1 MTGPS
6 WRSGIDRFDQ
16 ATGMKTHL
24 AGVPSGFTPHALA
37 WDGTRLFAS
46 GRQSGGST
54 FVHAFNASSGA
65 LLWQRPGASTAPRSV
80 NGMVVVG
87 EDTAGVAFYR
97 ANNGTELARI
107 PGTARGADPVIVEGQ
122 LLVGFKAGS
131 LPAGQTAPLS
141 RFTL

>member
-1 MTGPS
+1 VLIASATD
-6 WRSGIDRFDQ
+6 IDEFDQ
-16 ATGMKTHL
+16 ATGVKSHL

-54 FVHAFNASSGA
+54 FLHAINASSGA
-65 LLWQRPGASTAPRSV
+65 LLWRRPGASTAPLSV

-97 ANNGTELARI
+97 ANNGAELARI
-107 PGTARGADPVIVEGQ
+107 PGTARGADPVVVNGQ
-122 LLVGFKAGS
+122 LVLGFKPGS